1 MEKLDAGAWAEVLK
15 LSIAVRKD
23 RKQKNPFD
31 LPTGKDLSS
40 RQDKSFS
47 QKDESQ

>member
-1 MEKLDAGAWAEVLK
+1 MFLLKPK
-15 LSIAVRKD
+15 LSIAMEGVK
-23 RKQKNPFD
+23 KKTKIENPI
-31 LPTGKDLSS
+31 LMTAAKDLSS